1 MMNRNPKGCSNI
13 GGAVAFN
20 MEYCRGAAMHFFSL
34 YGYRPFS
41 PAEFQ
46 LVEEVWSKLAP
57 ARARRLVPLMSP
69 LGEPCV
75 LRGDLTLSAVAYLG
89 SHHTRSER
97 PLRLS
102 YADRVFAVPQPPK
115 YNIEENQVGVELI
128 GCEENGAD
136 VETASLL
143 LRTLDLLGIENSA
156 LVIGDVSVLAAIF
169 AGLPD
174 GCAASLADA
183 LQDRCYTGYGALLDG
198 MSLPDEKDRLLRRL
212 PSLKGGA
219 SVIRESMGFFS
230 EAGASEICKA
240 MMPLKHLC
248 DTLGLLGYTERLRID
263 LCLAR
268 DLGYYSGPVYNAY
281 SLSSGTLLGGGGRYD
296 GLLANEGIDGQ
307 AAGFAL
313 NLKELA
319 EHCAASAPVPAVM
332 LWGGRCVSAEILRYA
347 DALSK
352 KDAAFELSWSAEED
366 ESLST
371 AKLRGYRWWV
381 DLGGRKAVRLS
392 DGRTA
397 TLKEF
402 EQEALSC

>member
-1 MMNRNPKGCSNI
+1 MNRNPKGCSNI

-34 YGYRPFS
+34 YGYHPFS

-46 LVEEVWSKLAP
+46 LVEDVWSKLAP
-57 ARARRLVPLMSP
+57 ARARRLIPLMSP
-69 LGEPCV
+69 LGEACV

-128 GCEENGAD
+128 GCEEDGAD
-136 VETASLL
+136 TETASLL
-143 LRTLDLLGIENSA
+143 LRTLDLLGVERSA
-156 LVIGDVSVLAAIF
+156 LVIGDVSVLAALF
-169 AGLPD
+169 DGLPD
-174 GCAASLADA
+174 RCVAKLAEA
-183 LQDRCYTGYGALLDG
+183 LQDRCYTRYGALLDG
-198 MSLPDEKDRLLRRL
+198 LSLPEERARLLRSL
-212 PSLKGGA
+212 PSLKGGT
-219 SVIRESMGFFS
+219 SVIGESMALFK
-230 EAGASEICKA
+230 EAGAPELCEA
-240 MMPLKHLC
+240 VMPLKRLC
-248 DTLGLLGYTERLRID
+248 GTLEQLGYAERLRVD
-263 LCLAR
+263 LCFAR

-281 SLSSGTLLGGGGRYD
+281 SIPDGALLGGGGRYD
-296 GLLANEGIDGQ
+296 GLLANEGIEGQ

-319 EHCAASAPVPAVM
+319 EHCPAYAPVSAIM
-332 LWGGRCVSAEILRYA
+332 LWSGGRAGAEILRYA

-352 KDAAFELSWSAEED
+352 KGAAFELSWTAVEE

-381 DLGGRKAVRLS
+381 DLGACRAVCLP
-392 DGRTA
+392 DGRSVS
-397 TLKEF
+397 LKEF
-402 EQEALSC
+402 EREALSC